1 MNTPVGIRSWG
12 VAIPRRKLA
21 NEATSK
27 AWSRPAMPG
36 SRSIAGHDEDALTLG
51 VHAAFEAMRDIE
63 PGEVDGIIFAST
75 TAPFLEKSSAVIV
88 AEVLGVSMHSRFLD
102 LGASL
107 GAGTIALAT
116 ARDLVNAGSCR
127 NVLVVA
133 ADTRT
138 PRPGAD
144 DEFLYGHAGAALV
157 VGEGKDAPALIEAY
171 HRQATF
177 QFDAWRRAE
186 DRFFRTGDVRFARMG
201 AYMKP
206 MQHALDHVT
215 AEMDWKPED
224 IGKVVLYSPDI
235 KSGSGFLKKN
245 GFDLKTQYADFASPV
260 VGLTGAA
267 HTPLMLCAAL
277 DRAREQERVLVLGYG
292 DGADAFALQVQS
304 APPRSSFKDAVKKQ
318 FEISYNHY
326 LRVRGLLPGDGSS
339 DAGFSSEIMEERNKS
354 LWYGLRA
361 KKCPSCGGVLTLPL
375 RRCPHCADES
385 GLIDFPLQR
394 TGTVFAV
401 THEYYF
407 PTPEPPLGMA
417 VVNLDGGGRLT
428 LQVADENESLV
439 VGDRVELVF
448 RRLHDAGHRPNYFW
462 KCRKLT
468 GAEDGNGA

>member
-1 MNTPVGIRSWG
+1 MKNPVGLRSWG
-12 VAIPRRKLA
+12 VAVPRRKLT
-21 NEATSK
+21 NEVTGK
-27 AWSRPAMPG
+27 AWNRPGLPG

-51 VHAAFEAMRDIE
+51 VQAALEATRDIE
-63 PGEVDGIIFAST
+63 PGEVDGIVFAST
-75 TAPFLEKSSAVIV
+75 TAPFLEKLGAVIL
-88 AEVLGVSMHSRFLD
+88 AEVLGISMQSRFLD

-107 GAGTIALAT
+107 GAGNVGLAT
-116 ARDLVNAGSCR
+116 ACDLVNSGSCR

-144 DEFLYGHAGAALV
+144 DEFLYGHAGAAFV
-157 VGEGKDAPALIEAY
+157 VGAGKDAPALIEAY
-171 HRQATF
+171 CREAAF

-186 DRFFRTGDVRFARMG
+186 DRFFRSGDVRFARIG
-201 AYMKP
+201 AYLKP
-206 MQHALDHVT
+206 MQLVLDRVT
-215 AEMDWKPED
+215 GEMGWKPGD

-235 KSGSGFLKKN
+235 KSGAGFLKKN
-245 GFDLKTQYADFASPV
+245 GFDLKKQYADFASPV
-260 VGLTGAA
+260 VGLTGVA

-277 DRAREQERVLVLGYG
+277 DRAGEQERVLVLGYG
-292 DGADAFALQVQS
+292 DGADALALRVQS
-304 APPRSSFKDAVKKQ
+304 ATPRSSFKDSVAKQ

-326 LRVRGLLPGDGSS
+326 LRVRGLLPGDGGGET
-339 DAGFSSEIMEERNKS
+339 AFSSEIMEERNKG

-361 KKCPSCGGVLTLPL
+361 KKCPSCGGVVTLPL
-375 RRCPHCADES
+375 SRCPHCANES
-385 GLIDFPLQR
+385 GLVDFPLQR

-428 LQVADENESLV
+428 LQVADENESMV

-468 GAEDGNGA
+468 NAENGNGA